1 MPKYV
6 LDPDGTIKD
15 LDKTEN
21 NSFAVKGPRQ
31 YAREHINKM
40 AGAAANRNA
49 DVNVSISVNEKST
62 ARSIFDISGSPVV
75 EESFFASKENQKHN
89 SSFGADDPIE
99 TRKNFNDYLINNQIF
114 STELEMISGV
124 DILSSEGGTR
134 DLAAKLSIAFNLIAE
149 ATAYIGLIEV
159 LIATEATLN
168 PEKNIRPR
176 NELDTNNGIRE
187 NDPYNRIALGNFGP
201 ISSTALT
208 KYINNVLNY
217 PYQREGV
224 EGGFFDIPANILD
237 RLSAYFIGFSEFLN
251 PDRQIYS
258 NLYDTLKEFLLV
270 VKNPLGDNNT
280 LRAFT
285 ESFTNI
291 VLFLLDT
298 ITSLTNLE
306 SNRLTMLVR
315 KFNTQKNWHE
325 TKLYEAK
332 NKNITG
338 EGDTESFLVNLNY
351 YYVKFIIER
360 MNIGLKIKKYYRNKG
375 KTHRKFNRSGRLK
388 DSKRGLTLLSYTA
401 DGQLTLKEDFE
412 SANETNKYRN
422 SMKQSMSNAS
432 IPQAFIMPESLKR
445 SMFIAHGKNKLSEA
459 FTDEHVKSYFLTT
472 KKKQERISQ
481 DAVKKLE
488 AYYEKEMMPFYFQ
501 DLRTNE
507 LIGFHAFIESITD
520 NYNPNYTTTKGFG
533 RIDDIRHYV
542 DTTRNVN
549 LTFVLAAMSK
559 ADHDLM
565 WYQINKIVSMVYPQW
580 SRGFKATDLDQQGN
594 PKENTEGFEYPFTQV
609 PTASPLIRIR
619 LGDVLKSNYTKH
631 AIEKIHGSSNNKNI
645 DTEGEAT
652 LKTFLKSGFYHN
664 LENDLLNLRKDTQ
677 AILAIL
683 PTENLNQE
691 EYIVELKLD
700 EDILEYAGENASET
714 NPRQSIQ
721 TPPISM
727 SPSGYQKL
735 IVRKNDLIVKETIV
749 KDNKTLDIDST
760 NLKTRKEFKNYSDSH
775 IQEGDRKLL
784 NNPITAAFESTLGKG
799 LAGFITML
807 DVNYQDQLWET
818 VVEGSKAPKMVK
830 ISINFAPLHDIPPG
844 LDADGAMRAPVYNAG
859 KIINTIYGDVYD
871 K

>member
-6 LDPDGTIKD
+6 LDPDGTIKN
-15 LDKTEN
+15 LDKIEN
-21 NSFAVKGPRQ
+21 GSFVEKGPRQ
-31 YAREHINKM
+31 YAREHINEM
-40 AGAAANRNA
+40 AGAPANRNA
-49 DVNVSISVNEKST
+49 DINVSTSANEKST
-62 ARSIFDISGSPVV
+62 ARSIFDISGKPSV
-75 EESFFASKENQKHN
+75 EDSFFASKENPKHN

-99 TRKNFNDYLINNQIF
+99 TRKNFNDYLNNNQIF

-124 DILSSEGGTR
+124 DILSSKGGIR
-134 DLAAKLSIAFNLIAE
+134 DLGAKLSIAFNLIAE
-149 ATAYIGLIEV
+149 ASVYIGLIEG
-159 LIATEATLN
+159 LIAAEALLN
-168 PEKNIRPR
+168 PEKNISPR
-176 NELDTNNGIRE
+176 NELDTKNGIRE

-258 NLYDTLKEFLLV
+258 NVYDSIKEFLLV
-270 VKNPLGDNNT
+270 VKNPPGGFNSP
-280 LRAFT
+280 RALA

-291 VLFLLDT
+291 ALFLIDT
-298 ITSLTNLE
+298 VTSLTNLE
-306 SNRLTMLVR
+306 SNRLKMLVR

-325 TKLYEAK
+325 TKLYKAK

-338 EGDTESFLVNLNY
+338 EGDVESFLVNLNY

-375 KTHRKFNRSGRLK
+375 ESHRKFNRSGRLK

-401 DGQLTLKEDFE
+401 DGKLTLDPFD

-422 SMKQSMSNAS
+422 NMKQSMSNAS
-432 IPQAFIMPESLKR
+432 LPQAFIMPESLKR

-533 RIDDIRHYV
+533 RIDDVRHYV

-580 SRGFKATDLDQQGN
+580 SRGFKATDLDQEGK
-594 PKENTEGFEYPFTQV
+594 PKENKEGFEYPFTQV

-631 AIEKIHGSSNNKNI
+631 AIEKIHGSSNNKDI
-645 DTEGEAT
+645 DTEEAT
-652 LKTFLKSGFYHN
+652 IPTLSPFLK
-664 LENDLLNLRKDTQ
+664 
-677 AILAIL
+677 
-683 PTENLNQE
+683 
-691 EYIVELKLD
+691 
-700 EDILEYAGENASET
+700 AGEYVT
-714 NPRQSIQ
+714 NKLEDVK
-721 TPPISM
+721 M
-727 SPSGYQKL
+727 S
-735 IVRKNDLIVKETIV
+735 
-749 KDNKTLDIDST
+749 KDNKVSFLPNSLINNGYNLSQSGIMIVKVDPGDQNSIIYTRKNTGVDALGPQTLIVTKDDIVFKETGGSNLNNQKD
-760 NLKTRKEFKNYSDSH
+760 LKTRKEFKNYSDSH
-775 IQEGDRKLL
+775 IQVGDSKVL

-818 VVEGSKAPKMVK
+818 VVEGSKAPKVVK
-830 ISINFAPLHDIPPG
+830 ISVNFAPLHDIPPG